1 MKKSK
6 SFFEAVTALKA
17 VTQTLFKKMPG
28 LFLAVVYLIDLGIR
42 SYLSAG
48 WSTTYLL
55 GVLILIISIGIY
67 VSSKSLSE
75 TTLSFVL
82 GVLTIYS
89 IDWKKANITL
99 FVILYLAYIVVTFYI
114 SAIRLTVKQESIL
127 IQAACKLDIGTY
139 KEVYKR
145 LKNISEKPTKYGQ
158 LSILDKCEIVRYLA
172 FRQVIIGEYE
182 EAINMIELIKNV
194 CQGEITPCCEIYY
207 GFYTYCHN
215 QIPTPPNI
223 SKEVE
228 KMFDKVTTLAISY
241 LEFFEIFAQ
250 TKRILV
256 EKKLSFDKYLF
267 EIGLLALQGYS
278 STDIS
283 EIMREKYL
291 KYGSLGAAPVKLE
304 NMKEHNA

>member
-6 SFFEAVTALKA
+6 SLFEALTALKA
-17 VTQTLFKKMPG
+17 VTQTLFKKMPV
-28 LFLAVVYLIDLGIR
+28 LFLVVVYLMDLGIR

-55 GVLILIISIGIY
+55 GLLILIISIGIY

-82 GVLTIYS
+82 GILTIYS
-89 IDWKKANITL
+89 IDWEKANITL
-99 FVILYLAYIVVTFYI
+99 FVILYLAYIIVTFYI
-114 SAIRLTVKQESIL
+114 SVIRLAAKQESIL
-127 IQAACKLDIGTY
+127 TQAACKLDIGNY
-139 KEVYKR
+139 IDVYKR
-145 LKNISEKPTKYGQ
+145 LKTISQKSTKYGQ
-158 LSILDKCEIVRYLA
+158 VSILDKSEIIRYLA
-172 FRQVIIGEYE
+172 FRRVIIGEYE

-194 CQGEITPCCEIYY
+194 CQAEITPCCEIYY

-215 QIPTPPNI
+215 QTPTPPNI

-228 KMFDKVTTLAISY
+228 EMFDKVTTLTISY
-241 LEFFEIFAQ
+241 IEFFEIFAQ

-256 EKKLSFDKYLF
+256 EKALSFDEYLL
-267 EIGLLALQGYS
+267 EIKLLALQGYS
-278 STDIS
+278 SADIS

-291 KYGSLGAAPVKLE
+291 DKQC
-304 NMKEHNA
+304 M

>member
-6 SFFEAVTALKA
+6 SLFEAITALKA
-17 VTQTLFKKMPG
+17 VTQTLFKKMPV
-28 LFLAVVYLIDLGIR
+28 LFLVVVYLIDLGIR

-55 GVLILIISIGIY
+55 GLLIFLISIGIY
-67 VSSKSLSE
+67 VSSKSFSE

-82 GVLTIYS
+82 GMLTIYS
-89 IDWKKANITL
+89 IDWEKANITL
-99 FVILYLAYIVVTFYI
+99 FVILYLTYIVVAFYI
-114 SAIRLTVKQESIL
+114 SAIRLAAKQENIL
-127 IQAACKLDIGTY
+127 TQAACKLDIGNY
-139 KEVYKR
+139 KEVYRR
-145 LKNISEKPTKYGQ
+145 LKNISQKYTNYGQ
-158 LSILDKCEIVRYLA
+158 LSILDKSEIIRYLA

-194 CQGEITPCCEIYY
+194 CQAEITPCCEIYY

-228 KMFDKVTTLAISY
+228 KMFDKVTTLTISY

-256 EKKLSFDKYLF
+256 EKTLSFDKYLL
-267 EIGLLALQGYS
+267 EIKLLAIQGYS
-278 STDIS
+278 NVDIS

-291 KYGSLGAAPVKLE
+291 K
-304 NMKEHNA
+304 

>member
-1 MKKSK
+1 
-6 SFFEAVTALKA
+6 
-17 VTQTLFKKMPG
+17 MPV
-28 LFLAVVYLIDLGIR
+28 LFLVVVYLIDLGIR

-55 GVLILIISIGIY
+55 GLLILIISIGIY

-82 GVLTIYS
+82 GILTIYS
-89 IDWKKANITL
+89 IDWEKANITL
-99 FVILYLAYIVVTFYI
+99 FVILYLAYIIVTFYI
-114 SAIRLTVKQESIL
+114 SAIRLAAKQESIL
-127 IQAACKLDIGTY
+127 TQAACKLDIGNY
-139 KEVYKR
+139 KDVYKR
-145 LKNISEKPTKYGQ
+145 LKNISQKSTKYGQ
-158 LSILDKCEIVRYLA
+158 LSILDKSEIIRYLA

-194 CQGEITPCCEIYY
+194 CQAEITPCCEIYY

-215 QIPTPPNI
+215 QTPTPPNI

-228 KMFDKVTTLAISY
+228 KMFDKVTTLTISY

-256 EKKLSFDKYLF
+256 EKALSFDKYLL
-267 EIGLLALQGYS
+267 EIKLLALQGYS
-278 STDIS
+278 SADIS

-291 KYGSLGAAPVKLE
+291 K
-304 NMKEHNA
+304 